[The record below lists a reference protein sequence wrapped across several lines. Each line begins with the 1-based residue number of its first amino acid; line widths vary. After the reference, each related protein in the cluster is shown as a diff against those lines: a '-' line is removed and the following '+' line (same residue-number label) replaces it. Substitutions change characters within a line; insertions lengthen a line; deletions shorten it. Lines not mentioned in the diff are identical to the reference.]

1 MCSKEQRKEFK
12 ARQMGR
18 LPRGLLIASLQ
29 RMPNLSFRN
38 EIVSRARG
46 AFIGLAIGDALG
58 APVEFMTRGEI
69 RDKYGALK
77 EMVGGGWLRLKPGQ
91 VTDDTEMSLC
101 LARAIAKTGAWTLTG
116 AADNLAAWL
125 KSKPIDVGDTCRRGI
140 RNYMLHGTLETA
152 PNAWDGGNGAA
163 MRTLPVGL
171 YTLGDASL
179 LETCTLQ
186 QAHLTHNHP
195 FSDAASIYL
204 GRLLH
209 LALTGR
215 SMQRM
220 RREADDL
227 VAQYHTFCFDPY
239 KGLATG
245 YVVDTM
251 QTVFHC
257 FFRSRSFEG
266 CVVETVNQGG
276 DADTTGAI
284 AGALAGAYY
293 GEESIPARWRKKLN
307 KEVLAEIIE
316 LSEELV
322 RLSPLLNR

>member
-1 MCSKEQRKEFK
+1 MNQLTFHSD
-12 ARQMGR
+12 
-18 LPRGLLIASLQ
+18 I
-29 RMPNLSFRN
+29 
-38 EIVSRARG
+38 ISRARG
-46 AFIGLAIGDALG
+46 AFIGLAVGDALG

-101 LARAIAKTGAWTLTG
+101 LARAIVKAGGWSLHGTAE
-116 AADNLAAWL
+116 NLAGWL

-140 RNYMLHGTLETA
+140 RNYMLHRTTET
-152 PNAWDGGNGAA
+152 PLNEWDGGNGAA

-171 YTLGDASL
+171 CTLGDASL
-179 LETCTLQ
+179 LETCTIE

-195 FSDAASIYL
+195 YSDAASIYL

-220 RREADDL
+220 RREAGEL
-227 VAQYHTFCFDPY
+227 VVQFPSFSFDPY

-257 FFRSRSFEG
+257 FFRSRTFEG

-293 GEESIPARWRKKLN
+293 GEENIPLRWRKKLN
-307 KEVLAEIIE
+307 KAVLAEIVE
-316 LSEELV
+316 LSEQLV
-322 RLSPLLNR
+322 SLSPLLKR

>member
-1 MCSKEQRKEFK
+1 MVTRCNCCSTPPMSK
-12 ARQMGR
+12 
-18 LPRGLLIASLQ
+18 
-29 RMPNLSFRN
+29 LSMSHIS
-38 EIVSRARG
+38 ETEAAISRARG
-46 AFIGLAIGDALG
+46 AFLGLAIGDALG

-69 RDKYGALK
+69 RDKYGVLK

-101 LARAIAKTGAWTLTG
+101 IARAIAKTGGWSLTG
-116 AADNLAAWL
+116 IADHLAGWL

-140 RNYMLHGTLETA
+140 RNYMLRDIIET
-152 PNAWDGGNGAA
+152 PVNEWDGGNGAA
-163 MRTLPVGL
+163 MRNLPVAL
-171 YTLGDASL
+171 FTLGDQAL
-179 LETCTLQ
+179 LAEYTLQ
-186 QAHLTHNHP
+186 QAHITHNQP
-195 FSDAASIYL
+195 VSDAASIYF
-204 GRLLH
+204 GKVLH

-215 SMQRM
+215 SMQRL
-220 RREADDL
+220 RREADQL
-227 VAQYHTFCFDPY
+227 VADYPTFCFEPY

-257 FFRSRSFEG
+257 FFKSRSFEG

-293 GEESIPARWRKKLN
+293 GEEAIPARWLKKVDKKLVV
-307 KEVLAEIIE
+307 EITELAET
-316 LSEELV
+316 LV
-322 RLSPLLNR
+322 RLSPFASAGGVPPSP

>member
-1 MCSKEQRKEFK
+1 MTK
-12 ARQMGR
+12 
-18 LPRGLLIASLQ
+18 
-29 RMPNLSFRN
+29 LSFEN

-46 AFIGLAIGDALG
+46 AFIGLAVGDALG

-69 RDKYGALK
+69 ETKYGVLK

-101 LARAIAKTGAWTLTG
+101 LARAIRDAGGWTLTG

-140 RNYMLHGTLETA
+140 RNYMLRGMTETP
-152 PNAWDGGNGAA
+152 PNEWDGGNGAA
-163 MRTLPVGL
+163 MRTLPVSL
-171 YTLGDASL
+171 CTLGDDAL
-179 LETCTLQ
+179 LESCTRE

-195 FSDAASIYL
+195 YSDAACICL
-204 GRLLH
+204 GRMLH
-209 LALTGR
+209 AALMGLSLR
-215 SMQRM
+215 RL
-220 RREADDL
+220 RREAEQL
-227 VAQYHTFCFDPY
+227 VAQHPSFNFDPY

-266 CVVETVNQGG
+266 CVVDTVNQGG
-276 DADTTGAI
+276 DADTTAAI

-293 GEESIPARWRKKLN
+293 GDESIPAKWRKKLD
-307 KEVLAEIIE
+307 KKLVSEISELANG
-316 LSEELV
+316 LV
-322 RLSPLLNR
+322 RLSPLFTKRG

>member
-1 MCSKEQRKEFK
+1 
-12 ARQMGR
+12 
-18 LPRGLLIASLQ
+18 
-29 RMPNLSFRN
+29 MPNLSIT
-38 EIVSRARG
+38 EAAISHARG
-46 AFIGLAIGDALG
+46 AFIGLAVGDALG

-69 RDKYGALK
+69 RDKYGELR

-101 LARAIAKTGAWTLTG
+101 IARAITAAGSWSLTG
-116 AADNLAAWL
+116 MADNLAAWL

-140 RNYMLHGTLETA
+140 RNYMLRGITETP
-152 PNAWDGGNGAA
+152 PNEWDGGNGAA

-171 YTLGDASL
+171 FTVGDPAL
-179 LETCTLQ
+179 LEACTRQ
-186 QAHLTHNHP
+186 QAHLTHNHAL
-195 FSDAASIYL
+195 SDAASLYI

-220 RREADDL
+220 RREAEQM
-227 VAQYHTFCFDPY
+227 VMQFPTFGFDPY

-266 CVVETVNQGG
+266 CLVETVNQGG

-293 GEESIPARWRKKLN
+293 GEESIPARWRKKLD
-307 KEVLAEIIE
+307 KKVLAEIME
-316 LSEELV
+316 LAEVLV
-322 RLSPLLNR
+322 RLSPLYRENFQRYE

>member
-1 MCSKEQRKEFK
+1 MSQ
-12 ARQMGR
+12 
-18 LPRGLLIASLQ
+18 LPVEKDVI
-29 RMPNLSFRN
+29 
-38 EIVSRARG
+38 SRARA
-46 AFIGLAIGDALG
+46 AFIGLAVGDALG

-69 RDKYGALK
+69 RDKYGVLK

-101 LARAIAKTGAWTLTG
+101 LGRAISKAGAWDLPG

-140 RNYMLHGTLETA
+140 RNYMLHGVIET
-152 PNAWDGGNGAA
+152 PHNDWDGGNGAA

-171 YTLGDASL
+171 FTVGDASL
-179 LETCTLQ
+179 LENCTLQ

-195 FSDAASIYL
+195 YSDAAAIYL
-204 GRLLH
+204 GRMLH

-215 SMQRM
+215 SMQRL
-220 RREADDL
+220 RREAEHL
-227 VAQYHTFCFDPY
+227 ITQHPSFNFDPY
-239 KGLATG
+239 KGLASG

-293 GEESIPARWRKKLN
+293 GEESIPSRWRKKLN
-307 KEVLAEIIE
+307 KALLAEITE
-316 LSEELV
+316 LAERLV
-322 RLSPLLNR
+322 RLSPLLNS

>member
-1 MCSKEQRKEFK
+1 MPILSMSSISETE
-12 ARQMGR
+12 AA
-18 LPRGLLIASLQ
+18 IA
-29 RMPNLSFRN
+29 
-38 EIVSRARG
+38 RARG
-46 AFIGLAIGDALG
+46 AFLGLAVGDALG

-69 RDKYGALK
+69 KDKYGVLK

-101 LARAIAKTGAWTLTG
+101 IARAIARAGGWSLTG
-116 AADNLAAWL
+116 IADNLAGWL

-140 RNYMLHGTLETA
+140 RNYMLREIIET
-152 PNAWDGGNGAA
+152 PVNEWDGGNGAA
-163 MRTLPVGL
+163 MRNLPVGL
-171 YTLGDASL
+171 FTLGDPAL
-179 LETCTLQ
+179 LEQCTLQ
-186 QAHLTHNHP
+186 QAHITHNQP
-195 FSDAASIYL
+195 VSDAASIYF
-204 GRLLH
+204 GRMLH

-215 SMQRM
+215 SMQRL
-220 RREADDL
+220 RREADQL
-227 VAQYHTFCFDPY
+227 VEQYHTFSFDPY

-293 GEESIPARWRKKLN
+293 GEEGIPARWLKKLDKKLVAEIN
-307 KEVLAEIIE
+307 ELAEA
-316 LSEELV
+316 LV
-322 RLSPLLNR
+322 RLSPLAKSGAP